1 MKKSFIFAL
10 GALSIIM
17 LALFTG
23 CKDDKQPQALAG
35 NVDKPVWSAPDVNN
49 MTSSMTAVVKV
60 DLKEQKPDLAADFV
74 LDENDLLGAFA
85 GEQCIGVAPL
95 EDGYFFIYINE
106 PKADDPSVTLRYYS
120 AHYKNIFD
128 APKAFP
134 YRNDDHLGTV
144 AKPFVP
150 AFVFEN

>member
-10 GALSIIM
+10 GALSMIM

-23 CKDDKQPQALAG
+23 CKDDKQPQSLAG

-120 AHYKNIFD
+120 AHYKNIFE
-128 APKAFP
+128 AKNVFSFK
-134 YRNDDHLGTV
+134 NDERIGTV
-144 AKPFVP
+144 AEPFVP